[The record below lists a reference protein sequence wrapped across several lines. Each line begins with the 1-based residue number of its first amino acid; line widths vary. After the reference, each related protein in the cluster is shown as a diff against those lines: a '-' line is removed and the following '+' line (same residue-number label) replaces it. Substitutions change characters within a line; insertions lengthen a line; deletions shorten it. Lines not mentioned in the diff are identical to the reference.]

1 MRLAARIPIPVLT
14 LHLLLLGAQ
23 PAARAD
29 DLPGFRP
36 LGCGRT
42 DLMLGQVPA
51 LIGASS
57 MQDEVYAYRHATDT
71 PGETVILY
79 WGKKTGRVCTTL
91 AAGQEV
97 WTCILACGEL
107 EGGPLLK

>member
-79 WGKKTGRVCTTL
+79 WGEEDRPRVHHPGGGAGSVDLHPGVRRARGRP
-91 AAGQEV
+91 A
-97 WTCILACGEL
+97 
-107 EGGPLLK
+107 P

>member
-57 MQDEVYAYRHATDT
+57 MQDEVYAYRHATAWSSA
-71 PGETVILY
+71 GS
-79 WGKKTGRVCTTL
+79 L
-91 AAGQEV
+91 AVMSIKSIYYEIS
-97 WTCILACGEL
+97 T
-107 EGGPLLK
+107 

>member
-1 MRLAARIPIPVLT
+1 
-14 LHLLLLGAQ
+14 
-23 PAARAD
+23 
-29 DLPGFRP
+29 
-36 LGCGRT
+36 
-42 DLMLGQVPA
+42 
-51 LIGASS
+51 

-107 EGGPLLK
+107 EGGPLLQ